1 VQGEENIMLISNAG
15 KVIRLKVQEV
25 PVNHR
30 VTQGVKLIELDPE
43 EKLVGVARTTS
54 EIEGRDEDLGLIDE
68 DIAIEPEE
76 SAPDEE

>member
-1 VQGEENIMLISNAG
+1 MPALLISNAG
-15 KVIRLKVQEV
+15 KVIRLKVQEI

-54 EIEGRDEDLGLIDE
+54 EAEGKDDGNGDDEGDGATE
-68 DIAIEPEE
+68 DNGTAEE
-76 SAPDEE
+76 

>member
-1 VQGEENIMLISNAG
+1 
-15 KVIRLKVQEV
+15 VQEI

-54 EIEGRDEDLGLIDE
+54 EAEGKDDDANGNGDDEADVTTNENGSQDE
-68 DIAIEPEE
+68 
-76 SAPDEE
+76 